1 MKELKLFD
9 KLWLIRISLMYI
21 AIVMII
27 TYITYA
33 IHHFISSD
41 SLLISVLRLTT
52 SPFNAYFEKDYLS
65 NIGLVFVILVSTEIY
80 LKTTKRAYSYSK
92 ALVSGILASYTLSL
106 SWFLES
112 YPPSA
117 GTSIVASTMLLI
129 TFFYICL
136 EMIRIGIKICRH
148 LTNRLIRNS
157 VCNSIR
163 NSIRNSIWNSIRN
176 LMYLGAGLISVIII
190 LSFYYGAYIQS
201 NPSWYLHICGA
212 ILFSVFYIL
221 FTLIVS
227 RK

>member
-80 LKTTKRAYSYSK
+80 LKTTKRAYTYSK

-136 EMIRIGIKICRH
+136 ETIRMGIKIYRH
-148 LTNRLIRNS
+148 PINRLIRNFTYFI
-157 VCNSIR
+157 V
-163 NSIRNSIWNSIRN
+163 
-176 LMYLGAGLISVIII
+176 GLFLAMLI
-190 LSFYYGAYIQS
+190 LSFYYGAYIKS

-221 FTLIVS
+221 FTRIVS

>member
-106 SWFLES
+106 FWFLES

-148 LTNRLIRNS
+148 LTNRL
-157 VCNSIR
+157 
-163 NSIRNSIWNSIRN
+163 IRNSIWNSIRN